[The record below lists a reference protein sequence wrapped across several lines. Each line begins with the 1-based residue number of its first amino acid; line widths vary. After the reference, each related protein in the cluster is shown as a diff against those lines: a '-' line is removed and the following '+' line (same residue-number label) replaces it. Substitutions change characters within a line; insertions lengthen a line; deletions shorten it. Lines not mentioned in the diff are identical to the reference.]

1 MYSEVFGYDSF
12 NDNNDKEDS
21 NLKNYDTGHSFI
33 TRKVL
38 RNDGTKK
45 NKKIDVYTTG
55 DIGSKIR
62 DAITGHYYSDV
73 VGSANEKLYFKVGY
87 SSGEIKTKNGSNS
100 LFYVSPEQYEKHL
113 GVALNEKTKTFWH
126 ERKQMLLE

>member
-1 MYSEVFGYDSF
+1 MYSEIFGYDSF
-12 NDNNDKEDS
+12 NDNNDKENS
-21 NLKNYDTGHSFI
+21 NLKKYDNGYAFI

-38 RNDGTKK
+38 RNDGIKK

-62 DAITGHYYSDV
+62 DAITGNYYTDV

-87 SSGEIKTKNGSNS
+87 STGEIKTKNGSTS

-113 GVALNEKTKTFWH
+113 GVDLNEKIKTVWH
-126 ERKQMLLE
+126 ERQEMLLE